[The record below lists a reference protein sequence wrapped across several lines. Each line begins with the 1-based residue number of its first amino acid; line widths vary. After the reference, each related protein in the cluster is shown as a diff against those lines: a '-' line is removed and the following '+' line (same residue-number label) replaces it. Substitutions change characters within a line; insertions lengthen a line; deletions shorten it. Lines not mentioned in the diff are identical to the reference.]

1 MKSRTVFQT
10 TAPMPLLILKLPR
23 LASFA
28 AAAALLLTS
37 FPPAVSNQTNTD
49 ARASRGTVSV
59 ARPRGGPANISK
71 PAESLGAWVD
81 GHERGDTRRM
91 LSPRN
96 VREMLSAG
104 LGPLT
109 YRLRTELG
117 GDAWH
122 WNPAGTWSDAK
133 NRRGYWTSSSSAAS
147 PIVASYGYRLPR
159 RGNTTDQA
167 NDDGYSRLDDGDPEN
182 FWKSNTYPDYSYT
195 GEPDSARPQWIA
207 VDLGGG

>member
-49 ARASRGTVSV
+49 ARASRGTVTV
-59 ARPRGGPANISK
+59 APTPGRAANIFK
-71 PAESLGAWVD
+71 PAEALGGGVD

-91 LSPRN
+91 LSPRS

-167 NDDGYSRLDDGDPEN
+167 NDDGYSRLDDGDPET
-182 FWKSNTYPDYSYT
+182 FWKSNPYLDHFST
-195 GEPDSARPQWIA
+195 GAPACAPPHWIA